1 LSAPFKPRGRTLL
14 APPETTG
21 DKSGLRRKRVHPFTS
36 FDSNSAFATPVGSDD
51 EAELCDIK
59 DAQNLNIHMSSID
72 HSIPNRAIRKIIR
85 GDYPRLQQE
94 ANEGLHR
101 QRKYLVATDLS
112 DESVYALE
120 WTIGTIL
127 RDGDTLFAFYAI
139 DEETN
144 ISEAYSSLQPGEG
157 ARMTR
162 DTTKV
167 VGQQTDRTALRTQGG
182 TSSLIPLS
190 LSAYFG
196 SSSSRSNSLDSR
208 SRSNGE
214 SERKRAIEAIS
225 QTCVKL
231 LRKTKLQVRVAVEVI
246 HCKSAKHLI
255 TEAVR
260 SYPCVLDRI
269 SKIAGC

>member
-1 LSAPFKPRGRTLL
+1 
-14 APPETTG
+14 
-21 DKSGLRRKRVHPFTS
+21 
-36 FDSNSAFATPVGSDD
+36 
-51 EAELCDIK
+51 
-59 DAQNLNIHMSSID
+59 MSSID
-72 HSIPNRAIRKIIR
+72 HSIPNRAIRTIIR

-144 ISEAYSSLQPGEG
+144 VSDAYPPLQPGEG

-196 SSSSRSNSLDSR
+196 GSSSRSNSVDSR

-260 SYPCVLDRI
+260 SCPCVLDRI
-269 SKIAGC
+269 IKIACC